1 METQWNFEDALQE
14 LFAQACNE
22 VLLASPPANA
32 CQEDAARFDFLFE
45 DEGVLTLTPEQRK
58 QLQDYFHTSSQPDL
72 EPYISCYSRGL
83 RDGIALLN
91 QIGLF

>member
-22 VLLASPPANA
+22 ALLTSPPATA
-32 CQEDAARFDFLFE
+32 CQEDATRFDFLFE
-45 DEGVLTLTPEQRK
+45 DEGVLTLTPEQHK
-58 QLQDYFHTSSQPDL
+58 QLQDYFLSPSQPDL
-72 EPYISCYSRGL
+72 EQCISCYSRGL
-83 RDGIALLN
+83 RDGISLLK